1 LKQGEFKDVMSQ
13 VLIFEVKADRFG
25 VRLEELVDG
34 VDDEVEI
41 EFLDYFRLFLQDL

>member
-1 LKQGEFKDVMSQ
+1 MSQ
-13 VLIFEVKADRFG
+13 VLIFEIKADQFG